1 MNEIKIDKFQGP
13 LSLLLKIIEKE
24 ELDITSINL
33 AKIADEYLDY
43 IKKSA
48 DILPE
53 SMADFLLMAT
63 KLLYIKSKA
72 LLPFLFSDE
81 DKAEVE
87 DLEQKLKMYKDFVDL
102 SIKVQ
107 KIIGK
112 KKFSFFR
119 QLPKNNK
126 RYLTLVESFFPPKN
140 IKAETLQKEFAK
152 VLSRVEFLVEKKMEH
167 RVIAA
172 EINIEERIISIKNMV
187 TEKIKINFSRILK
200 ESNSKVEIIVNF
212 LAVLEL
218 AKQKE
223 LIFDQTDLFGEIFV
237 ERYKELNN

>member
-1 MNEIKIDKFQGP
+1 MNDVKIDKFEGP

-24 ELDITSINL
+24 ELDITSVNL
-33 AKIADEYLDY
+33 AKIADEYLEY
-43 IKKSA
+43 VKKSSN
-48 DILPE
+48 ILPE

-72 LLPFLFSDE
+72 LLPFLFTEE
-81 DKAEVE
+81 DQEELE
-87 DLEQKLKMYKDFVDL
+87 DLEDKLKMYKDFVDL
-102 SIKVQ
+102 SEKVK

-119 QLPKNNK
+119 MAIKNNK
-126 RYLTLVESFFPPKN
+126 RLFLSEKSFFPPKN
-140 IKAETLQKEFAK
+140 IKAEHLQKIFAK
-152 VLSRVEFLVEKKMEH
+152 ILSAIKLEDEELEH
-167 RVIAA
+167 RSIAA
-172 EINIEERIISIKNMV
+172 EINIEERIVFIKNMV
-187 TEKIKINFSRILK
+187 FDKIKINFSKILK

-218 AKQKE
+218 AKQRE
-223 LIFDQTDLFGEIFV
+223 LVFDQTDLFGEIFV

>member
-33 AKIADEYLDY
+33 AKIADEYLTY
-43 IKKSA
+43 IKNSA

-72 LLPFLFSDE
+72 LLPFLFSE
-81 DKAEVE
+81 DDQAEVE
-87 DLEQKLKMYKDFVDL
+87 DLEEKLKMYKDFVDL

-119 QLPKNNK
+119 IFRKRPRALYYSRFSGHRSCFNYVRRATKFPTNFWFWYCLSGHSKNA
-126 RYLTLVESFFPPKN
+126 RKN
-140 IKAETLQKEFAK
+140 ARK
-152 VLSRVEFLVEKKMEH
+152 
-167 RVIAA
+167 
-172 EINIEERIISIKNMV
+172 
-187 TEKIKINFSRILK
+187 
-200 ESNSKVEIIVNF
+200 
-212 LAVLEL
+212 
-218 AKQKE
+218 
-223 LIFDQTDLFGEIFV
+223 
-237 ERYKELNN
+237 